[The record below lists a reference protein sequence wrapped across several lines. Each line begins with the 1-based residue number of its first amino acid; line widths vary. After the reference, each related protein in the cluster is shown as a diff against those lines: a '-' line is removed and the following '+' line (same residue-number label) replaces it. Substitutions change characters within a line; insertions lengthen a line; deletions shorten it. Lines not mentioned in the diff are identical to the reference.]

1 MQWTTCGA
9 AVIMKPKTTI
19 SESESMMSQII
30 RTVLKD
36 IAPKTL
42 GWCQCHEHLFLAD
55 GPSRK
60 VSGSLYMDDY
70 GKSLAELKLYKNA
83 GGMSLVDAQPFGCGR
98 MAKELAQASLE
109 SGVNIIA
116 VTGFHKTEFLEQG
129 ILEKGGDALTRI
141 YIDDVAKGM
150 DGLNARAGIVKC
162 AAIPGEMDANAD
174 YAMLFEAAAH
184 AAAETGAPVMV
195 HMDTNADAMKLLSY
209 LTRFGI
215 EPGRVIICHMDR
227 ACADVGVHE
236 AVAEAGAYLEY
247 DTIHRLKYKS
257 DEDEIKLI
265 AHMTERGFSD
275 KLLVGMD
282 TTNERLKSYGAA
294 FGLDF
299 ILETFRHMLA
309 ERIGQAGVDTIS
321 IANPA
326 KALAMAQ

>member
-1 MQWTTCGA
+1 M
-9 AVIMKPKTTI
+9 
-19 SESESMMSQII
+19 I
-30 RTVLKD
+30 RTILGD
-36 IAPKTL
+36 IAPDKL

-83 GGMSLVDAQPFGCGR
+83 GGVSLVDAQPHGCGR
-98 MAKELAQASLE
+98 MAAELVRASQE
-109 SGVNIIA
+109 SGVNIVS
-116 VTGFHKTEFLEQG
+116 VTGFHKTEFMEAGVLD
-129 ILEKGGDALTRI
+129 KGGDALTRI
-141 YIDDVAKGM
+141 YIDEVTKGM
-150 DGLNARAGIVKC
+150 DGLSARAGIMKC
-162 AAIPGEMDANAD
+162 AAVPGEMDANAD
-174 YAMLFEAAAH
+174 YAMLFEAAAQ
-184 AAAETGAPVMV
+184 AAAETGAPVLV

-209 LTRFGI
+209 FGRFGI

-227 ACADVGVHE
+227 ACADIKVHE

-257 DEDEIKLI
+257 DEDELSLI
-265 AHMTERGFSD
+265 AHMVERGFGP

-299 ILETFRHMLA
+299 ILETFSGMLA
-309 ERIGQAGVDTIS
+309 ARIGQAAVETITTG
-321 IANPA
+321 NPA
-326 KALAMAQ
+326 KALAMSE